1 MLECGRFRNLLTESL
16 VFETVTGVTSG
27 HPQNLFRSCFFQ
39 RGCWV
44 MAGDSVQD
52 HGIVQVGI
60 QKVGLR
66 LKKNVYSAFEHSVK
80 VHCAQFRRGSKIFKK
95 GTKR

>member
-1 MLECGRFRNLLTESL
+1 
-16 VFETVTGVTSG
+16 
-27 HPQNLFRSCFFQ
+27 
-39 RGCWV
+39 

-66 LKKNVYSAFEHSVK
+66 LKKNVFSAFEHSVK
-80 VHCAQFRRGSKIFKK
+80 VHCAQFRRGSKIFKRGPKGDPILSKK
-95 GTKR
+95 GTKKGTQDASCSTNKEELTS

>member
-1 MLECGRFRNLLTESL
+1 
-16 VFETVTGVTSG
+16 
-27 HPQNLFRSCFFQ
+27 
-39 RGCWV
+39 

-66 LKKNVYSAFEHSVK
+66 LKKNVFSAFEHWVK
-80 VHCAQFRRGSKIFKK
+80 VFQGLLS
-95 GTKR
+95 T